1 MALERMSNVVFVLA
15 VGMFGSRRLFLEVA
29 SSLLLSKALVGLELC
44 HGPVSS
50 ATAGAAAAAGM
61 DQAALKL
68 FWALEMG

>member
-1 MALERMSNVVFVLA
+1 VVFVLA

-29 SSLLLSKALVGLELC
+29 SSLLGESKALVGLELC

-61 DQAALKL
+61 DQALKL
-68 FWALEMG
+68 FWRCK